1 MSDALRFGSLFTGI
15 GGLDLGLERAG
26 MVCAWQVEKDDYAQ
40 KVLQKHWPA
49 VPRFSDVK
57 DVGSKQ
63 LEPVDLIA
71 GGFPCQDISV
81 AGRGAGLA
89 GERSGLWR
97 EFRRIV
103 EEIRPSWV
111 LIENVPAL
119 RTRGLSTVLSDLHA
133 LGFNAE
139 WDCLPA
145 CAFGAPHRR
154 DRLFIVAQLAAE
166 FGPQWLATDSYGEG
180 ELQQIRRIAA
190 FGGRPVHCDWWRA
203 EPDVGRVVYGVPARV
218 DRLRGLGNAVV
229 PQVAEHLG
237 RSILNWL
244 KSVAA
249 TRNRP
254 RNQRTR
260 NEHS

>member
-1 MSDALRFGSLFTGI
+1 MRFGSLFTGI

-26 MVCAWQVEKDDYAQ
+26 MVCAWQVEKDEYAS
-40 KVLQKHWPA
+40 KVLQKHWPR
-49 VPRFSDVK
+49 VQRFGDIK
-57 DVGSKQ
+57 DVGSNQ
-63 LEPVDLIA
+63 LKPVDLIV

-81 AGRGAGLA
+81 AGRGGGLA

-97 EFRRIV
+97 EFRRIID
-103 EEIRPSWV
+103 ELRPPWV

-154 DRLFIVAQLAAE
+154 DRLFIVAHTN
-166 FGPQWLATDSYGEG
+166 GDG
-180 ELQQIRRIAA
+180 ELQQSGCITAV
-190 FGGRPVHCDWWRA
+190 GERPVHCDWWRS

-229 PQVAEHLG
+229 PQVAEHIG